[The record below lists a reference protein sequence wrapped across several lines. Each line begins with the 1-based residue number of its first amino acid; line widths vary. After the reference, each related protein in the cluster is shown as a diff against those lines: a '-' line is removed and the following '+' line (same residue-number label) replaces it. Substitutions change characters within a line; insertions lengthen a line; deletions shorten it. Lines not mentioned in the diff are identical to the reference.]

1 MVRKWHIVRRVL
13 ELAEQDK
20 LADSLM
26 DGSYNVGKVAIIDEE
41 TFVGHI
47 EILADAGLIKGC
59 DIHRDATGEIVRV
72 NVHSAFVTMAGHD
85 LLDALR
91 DRTVWNAIQEKAKT
105 IGVMVSWEFIKASV
119 PVVLR
124 DLLK

>member
-1 MVRKWHIVRRVL
+1 MVRNWHIVRLVL
-13 ELAEQDK
+13 ELAEQDR
-20 LADSLM
+20 LAESLR
-26 DGSYNVGKVAIIDEE
+26 DQSYSRPPVAQINEAD
-41 TFVGHI
+41 FLGHI
-47 EILADAGLIKGC
+47 EILVDAGLIKGC
-59 DIHRDATGEIVRV
+59 DIYRDARGDYRRFSVDG
-72 NVHSAFVTMAGHD
+72 AFVTMAGHD